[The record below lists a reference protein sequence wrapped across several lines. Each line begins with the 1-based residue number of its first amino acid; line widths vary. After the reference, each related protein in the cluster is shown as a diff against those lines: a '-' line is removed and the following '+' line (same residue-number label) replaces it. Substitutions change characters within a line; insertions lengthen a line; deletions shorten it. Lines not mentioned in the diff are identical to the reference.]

1 VEIILKKGAFLL
13 LACSLLLSGCGAKSD
28 KEIKP
33 TPSTKQTVGQI
44 NEIDVEKLS
53 PILEITEA
61 NGLVKMKYSLRND
74 NKIPA
79 NFTFPSSQT
88 VEFTIKDESGQVV
101 YQSSREMVYA
111 QVITNVAVP
120 GGKTQ
125 VWEEK
130 VNFANKNLPYGNY
143 EITANIVALK
153 VNEKNLNGEIKPV
166 TQTISYQKLLQ

>member
-1 VEIILKKGAFLL
+1 MKKGSILL
-13 LACSLLLSGCGAKSD
+13 LACSLLLSGCDAKSD
-28 KEIKP
+28 KEKTT

-53 PILEITEA
+53 PTLDITEA
-61 NGLVKMKYSLRND
+61 NGVVKMKYSLFNE

-101 YQSSREMVYA
+101 YQSSREMLYA
-111 QVITNVAVP
+111 QVITNVALP
-120 GGKTQ
+120 SGKTH
-125 VWEEK
+125 VWEEQ
-130 VNFANKNLPYGNY
+130 VNFKDKNLPYGNY
-143 EITANIVALK
+143 EITANIVATK

-166 TQTISYQKLLQ
+166 TQTVSYKKLLQ

>member
-1 VEIILKKGAFLL
+1 MEIILKKGSILL

-33 TPSTKQTVGQI
+33 TPSTNQTVGQI

-53 PILEITEA
+53 PTLEITET

-88 VEFTIKDESGQVV
+88 VDFTIKNESGQVV

-130 VNFANKNLPYGNY
+130 VSFVNKNLPFGNY
-143 EITANIVALK
+143 EITANIVASK

-166 TQTISYQKLLQ
+166 TQTISYQ